1 MDVTYRSTDDGWE
14 PVLSTGE
21 RLEPASDLAAARAAV
36 RDRFGDDTAETVQ
49 VPFEGH
55 GVVVDGVRFE
65 LLPPLYG
72 ADDLSPEQDA
82 LLTACAGYY
91 RERVPAEVRVECA
104 GHRVRIDPAPFGLTA
119 DLFATLDGTGTTTT
133 ADDARAQLT
142 GALAIAVPDGF
153 VRVVHQFDGLEEF
166 GEVGHFH
173 LVLAERWPSD
183 APCL

>member
-21 RLEPASDLAAARAAV
+21 RLDPAPDLATARAAV
-36 RDRFGDDTAETVQ
+36 RERFGADATETVQ
-49 VPFEGH
+49 VPLEGH

-72 ADDLSPEQDA
+72 ADDHSPDQDA
-82 LLTACAGYY
+82 LLTACAEYY
-91 RERVPAEVRVECA
+91 RERVPSGVRVECA
-104 GHRVRIDPAPFGLTA
+104 GHRVRIDPAPFGLVA
-119 DLFATLDGTGTTTT
+119 DLFSTLDGTSTTRT
-133 ADDARAQLT
+133 AADARTQLT
-142 GALAIAVPDGF
+142 DAMAIAVPDGF

-173 LVLAERWPSD
+173 LVLADRWPGD